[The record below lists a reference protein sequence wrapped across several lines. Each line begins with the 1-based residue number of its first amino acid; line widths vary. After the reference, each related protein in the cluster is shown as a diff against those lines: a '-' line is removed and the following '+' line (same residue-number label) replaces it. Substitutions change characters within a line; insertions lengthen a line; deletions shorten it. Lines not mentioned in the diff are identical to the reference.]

1 MSKVGQ
7 FLNKHPKVDGY
18 TLICVLEEIS
28 RRVGASVDTLLA
40 AALVD
45 RKAANYLVQT
55 VARFEKAATNVG

>member
-40 AALVD
+40 VALVD

-55 VARFEKAATNVG
+55 VARFEKAAANVG

>member
-1 MSKVGQ
+1 MSKVVQ

-18 TLICVLEEIS
+18 TLICVLDEIS

-40 AALVD
+40 VALVD